1 MKSASKDLIPNFQP
15 NQIVCL
21 EYGYTCLYAAVIQ
34 ILATRKMCWVRPLL
48 LKVFASESKYKN
60 YLDNSEKSTIWDLRE
75 GADLVWPICLFRE
88 AIDTEFIPL
97 LTELEFLDSQEK
109 DQQVSHQK
117 LQHFIK
123 NVWQAYPDVFPIV
136 AVSYTHLTLPTT

>member
-48 LKVFASESKYKN
+48 LKVFASESKSEN
-60 YLDNSEKSTIWDLRE
+60 HEENSGKFTIWDLRE

-97 LTELEFLDSQEK
+97 LTELESLDSQEK
-109 DQQVSHQK
+109 DQPVSHQK
-117 LQHFIK
+117 LKHFIR
-123 NVWQAYPDVFPIV
+123 NVWQAYPDVFPV
-136 AVSYTHLTLPTT
+136 VESSYLNLS

>member
-1 MKSASKDLIPNFQP
+1 MYVWLIKLSSSFIIFIFSILTGDVIITTISISVTTNWGLLYIISGILSMKSASKDLIPNFQP

-60 YLDNSEKSTIWDLRE
+60 YLDN
-75 GADLVWPICLFRE
+75 
-88 AIDTEFIPL
+88 
-97 LTELEFLDSQEK
+97 
-109 DQQVSHQK
+109 
-117 LQHFIK
+117 
-123 NVWQAYPDVFPIV
+123 
-136 AVSYTHLTLPTT
+136 

>member
-60 YLDNSEKSTIWDLRE
+60 HLDNSEKSTIWDLRE

-109 DQQVSHQK
+109 EQHVSHQK

-136 AVSYTHLTLPTT
+136 ESSYSNPT

>member
-48 LKVFASESKYKN
+48 LKVFASESQYKN
-60 YLDNSEKSTIWDLRE
+60 HLDNSEKSTIWDLRE

-136 AVSYTHLTLPTT
+136 ESSYSNPT